1 MFKLVLHFSIEKSK
15 LSQNITEFSKVH
27 VSNQSPFSR
36 LIIYNL
42 KTQSNR
48 SRLAKKIMKWFDE
61 IKGSAK
67 SFDYRFTGQESRRFL
82 HNFMSMI
89 SAELKLTMI
98 EDRLV

>member
-15 LSQNITEFSKVH
+15 LSQNITEFSKV
-27 VSNQSPFSR
+27 SNQSPFSR
-36 LIIYNL
+36 LIYNL
-42 KTQSNR
+42 KTQSNL

-61 IKGSAK
+61 TKGSAK